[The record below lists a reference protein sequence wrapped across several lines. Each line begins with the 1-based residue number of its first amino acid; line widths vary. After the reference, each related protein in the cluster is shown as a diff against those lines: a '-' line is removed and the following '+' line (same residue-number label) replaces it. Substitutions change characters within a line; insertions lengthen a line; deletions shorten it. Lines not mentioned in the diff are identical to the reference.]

1 MRFWSPAD
9 MVKKFHSDLALR
21 LGRNIAAFRSRAALK
36 QEGLAELIEV
46 EISTVSRYETGTT
59 LPSLVTLENLAK
71 VMHCTAS
78 DLLAEKLPAKSPE
91 GICIEA
97 MIAPLTLQDRKMV
110 METIKT
116 LVGCLHQRKAR
127 IPRKR

>member
-1 MRFWSPAD
+1 MRFWQPAD

-21 LGRNIAAFRSRAALK
+21 LGRNIAAYRSRAALN

-59 LPSLVTLENLAK
+59 LPSLVTLANLAK
-71 VMHCTAS
+71 VLHCTAS
-78 DLLAEKLPAKSPE
+78 DLLDEERPAKSPE
-91 GICIEA
+91 GISIEA
-97 MIAPLTLQDRKMV
+97 MIAPLALHDRKMA

-116 LVGCLHQRKAR
+116 MVGFLHQRKSR
-127 IPRKR
+127 SPRKR

>member
-1 MRFWSPAD
+1 
-9 MVKKFHSDLALR
+9 MVKKFHSALARR
-21 LGRNIAAFRSRAALK
+21 LGRNIAAFRRRAGLN
-36 QEGLAELIEV
+36 QERLAELIDV

-71 VMHCTAS
+71 VMHCTMTE
-78 DLLAEKLPAKSPE
+78 LLAEKLPAKSPE

-97 MIAPLTLQDRKMV
+97 MIEPLVLNERKMV

-116 LVGCLHQRKAR
+116 LVGFLHQRKSGS
-127 IPRKR
+127 PRKR

>member
-1 MRFWSPAD
+1 

-21 LGRNIAAFRSRAALK
+21 LGRNIAAFRQRAALN
-36 QEGLAELIEV
+36 QERLAELIDV

-71 VMHCTAS
+71 VMHCTMS
-78 DLLAEKLPAKSPE
+78 DLLAERLPAKSPE
-91 GICIEA
+91 GICLEAVIE
-97 MIAPLTLQDRKMV
+97 PLALHERKMV

-116 LVGCLHQRKAR
+116 LVGFLHQRKAR
-127 IPRKR
+127 RPRKR